1 VCGAYTFIPEYKKDP
16 PFSMKTI
23 LVVEDYSY
31 ARNFICKKLQSKG
44 YHTVDAASVQEA
56 YHVLSKESTEIN
68 LVLSDVDMPDN
79 NGFDL
84 LRAIKNDPVL
94 EDIPFVFW
102 TSETDTDKVRFANEV
117 GLATFIQKPFRE
129 EKFFNE
135 IDRAISIKGA
145 MINLVD

>member
-1 VCGAYTFIPEYKKDP
+1 
-16 PFSMKTI
+16 MKRI

-31 ARNFICKKLQSKG
+31 ARHFICKKLQSKG
-44 YHTVDAASVQEA
+44 YHTVDAGSVKEA
-56 YHVLSKESTEIN
+56 YDVLSKEATEIS

-84 LRAIKNDPVL
+84 LRTIKNNPVL

-102 TSETDTDKVRFANEV
+102 TNESDADKIRFANET

-129 EKFFNE
+129 EKFFSE
-135 IDRAISIKGA
+135 IKRAINIKGS
-145 MINLVD
+145 MISLVA

>member
-1 VCGAYTFIPEYKKDP
+1 
-16 PFSMKTI
+16 MKTI

-44 YHTVDAASVQEA
+44 YQTVDAASVKEA
-56 YHVLSKESTEIN
+56 YDVLSNETTDIS
-68 LVLSDVDMPDN
+68 LVLSDVDMPDVS
-79 NGFDL
+79 GFDL
-84 LRAIKNDPVL
+84 LRSIKNNPVL

-102 TSETDTDKVRFANEV
+102 TSESDKDKVRFANEV

-129 EKFFNE
+129 EKFFTE
-135 IDRAISIKGA
+135 IDRAISIKGS

>member
-1 VCGAYTFIPEYKKDP
+1 
-16 PFSMKTI
+16 MKTI

-56 YHVLSKESTEIN
+56 YQLLSKEAIN

-102 TSETDTDKVRFANEV
+102 TTETDNDKIRFANEV

-129 EKFFNE
+129 EKFFTE
-135 IDRAISIKGA
+135 IDRAMSIKGS
-145 MINLVD
+145 MINLVA

>member
-1 VCGAYTFIPEYKKDP
+1 
-16 PFSMKTI
+16 MKTI
-23 LVVEDYSY
+23 LVVEDYLY

-44 YHTVDAASVQEA
+44 YQTVDAASVTEA
-56 YHVLSKESTEIN
+56 YDVLSKEAATIS

-84 LRAIKNDPVL
+84 LRTIKNDPVL
-94 EDIPFVFW
+94 ENISFAFW
-102 TSETDTDKVRFANEV
+102 TSESDQDKVRFANEV

-135 IDRAISIKGA
+135 IDRAIRIKGS
-145 MINLVD
+145 MINLVA